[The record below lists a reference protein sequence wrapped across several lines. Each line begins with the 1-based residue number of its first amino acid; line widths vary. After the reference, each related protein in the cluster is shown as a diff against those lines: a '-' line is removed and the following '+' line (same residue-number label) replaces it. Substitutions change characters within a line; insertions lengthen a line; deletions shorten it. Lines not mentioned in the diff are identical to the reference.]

1 MRRAGGAPPQG
12 LSQQSWSSCSHCCP
26 ARAAQL
32 FSTTEPVVWN
42 SQPMWETESSPETAL
57 SLFEEIPPGN
67 SGTSVEAL
75 RAVLGNKGFS
85 GAPQLPVA
93 FAYGSHCPLEGSLA
107 FQQILCLEPIGTGL
121 SGAGDSSKRLAERTC
136 LLTTLEVRWDRV

>member
-12 LSQQSWSSCSHCCP
+12 LSQKSWSSCSHCCP
-26 ARAAQL
+26 ARSAQL

-42 SQPMWETESSPETAL
+42 SQPMWEMESSPETAL

-75 RAVLGNKGFS
+75 RVVLGNKG
-85 GAPQLPVA
+85 
-93 FAYGSHCPLEGSLA
+93 
-107 FQQILCLEPIGTGL
+107 
-121 SGAGDSSKRLAERTC
+121 
-136 LLTTLEVRWDRV
+136 